1 MKTKDRIVLYI
12 NSEKD
17 KKFKRTLIVFAIS
30 IIILLT
36 GIKLYQM
43 YSSIDITKYNTVKA
57 KRVLQTV
64 KEKNNEDQTVAEM
77 IENTTDC
84 VVGISKLKDNGN
96 TVFTQNGVSKM
107 GIGSGVIIS
116 ENGYILTNEHV
127 SGARNSTCYVTM
139 EDGKNYNAKVVWS
152 ESNLDLAIIKIN
164 MKCINYARL
173 GDSDDIKVG
182 ESVYAIGNP
191 IGLEFQ
197 KTVTSGI
204 VSALNRTI
212 IFDESNPT
220 SFENNEQSINNSF
233 QKSNGNEIYMSNLIQ
248 TDATINPGN
257 SGGPLINNNGEII
270 GINTVKITSA
280 EGIGFA
286 VPINVIKPIL
296 QKLEAEGEFEEASL
310 GIFAYDKNVIPY
322 LNSNIKFDTGIYVA
336 QISLDSAAYRTGL
349 QIGDVITKVDN
360 VALEKMCD
368 LREYIYSKN
377 VGDTVNLTILRNNKE
392 KNIEVRLSKK

>member
-191 IGLEFQ
+191 IGFEFQ

>member
-1 MKTKDRIVLYI
+1 MYI
-12 NSEKD
+12 YSEKD

-191 IGLEFQ
+191 IGFEFQ

>member
-1 MKTKDRIVLYI
+1 MYI
-12 NSEKD
+12 YSEKN
-17 KKFKRTLIVFAIS
+17 KKIKRMVTVIAI
-30 IIILLT
+30 ILIILLI
-36 GIKLYQM
+36 GIKLYQI
-43 YSSIDITKYNTVKA
+43 YASIDITKYNTVKA
-57 KRVLQTV
+57 ERVLQTV
-64 KEKNNEDQTVAEM
+64 KDKNNEDQTVAEM

-191 IGLEFQ
+191 IGFEFQ

-233 QKSNGNEIYMSNLIQ
+233 QKSNENEIYMSNLIQ

-296 QKLEAEGEFEEASL
+296 QKLEAEGKFEEASL

-377 VGDTVNLTILRNNKE
+377 VGDTLNLTILRNNKE